1 MAKKKQQLDTWAPA
15 FGLWMET
22 ATVRPPAASTFL
34 GMWQMDGAAV
44 RLRDCC
50 CYYYD
55 ADGKRVD
62 PDEKEYTAVHYWQ
75 WEGDLLVELP
85 PPVMWCETRWAIPV
99 GKAWDRAHGLG

>member
-1 MAKKKQQLDTWAPA
+1 MAKKKQQLDTWAPT

-22 ATVRPPAASTFL
+22 ATVLPPAASTFL

-55 ADGKRVD
+55 ADGKKVD
-62 PDEKEYTAVHYWQ
+62 PDEKGYTAVRYWQ
-75 WEGDLLVELP
+75 WEGDSLVELP
-85 PPVMWCETRWAIPV
+85 ALSCGAKPAGLSRWARRGIERT
-99 GKAWDRAHGLG
+99 G